1 MCVDQLIKIMR
12 VAAEAGLRSPEQ
24 VAVFLEVARAGE
36 TNILELSGC
45 DSTLDPEAKR
55 IRGAIGPLTKEGMPR
70 SGGSRQAGLGL
81 VHSRPGRF
89 VTEGSTR
96 PLNGY
101 TLSAKGR
108 RFLKKMNIDGL

>member
-1 MCVDQLIKIMR
+1 MDVDQLIKIMR

-24 VAVFLEVARAGE
+24 VAVFLEIARAGE
-36 TNILELSGC
+36 INILDLSGC
-45 DSTLDPEAKR
+45 DSTLEPEAKR

-81 VHSRPGRF
+81 VNSRPGRF

-108 RFLKKMNIDGL
+108 RFLKKMNLDGL

>member
-1 MCVDQLIKIMR
+1 MDVDQLIKIMR

-24 VAVFLEVARAGE
+24 KAVFLEIARAGE

-45 DSTLDPEAKR
+45 DNTLEPEAKR

-81 VHSRPGRF
+81 VNSRPGRF
-89 VTEGSTR
+89 ITEGSTR

-101 TLSAKGR
+101 TLTPKGR
-108 RFLKKMNIDGL
+108 RYLIKMDLAQK